1 MIYGGTM
8 NSFPNNLKQLRKNR
22 GITQKG
28 LGKIINVE
36 PITVS
41 RYENG
46 LREPSIDTILLLSD
60 YFNISADEL
69 IGHSAPN
76 KEAELLMLFY
86 NLNDSGKEIL
96 IQQAKFYST
105 LDKYILKED

>member
-1 MIYGGTM
+1 M
-8 NSFPNNLKQLRKNR
+8 NSFPNNLKQLRKKK
-22 GITQKG
+22 GLTQKG

-36 PITVS
+36 PITIS
-41 RYENG
+41 RYETG
-46 LREPSIDTILLLSD
+46 LREPSIDTLLLLSN

-69 IGHSAPN
+69 IGHSPPN
-76 KEAELLMLFY
+76 QGAELLAFFY

-105 LDKYILKED
+105 LDKYVFKED